1 MPADKYITASCQI
14 SKHVVYKNNLP
25 VFEQTDSDFSGFL
38 ETAYRH
44 FNLKYP
50 KFHKMDRLCQLGLLA
65 SEVLLEGNFNR
76 EKYPAGE
83 VGIVL
88 SNASASLDT
97 DLRYANTMSA
107 IPSPA
112 LFVYTL
118 PNIMIGEI
126 CIRNGFK
133 GENAFF
139 VFNAFDATFMEQ
151 YVSHLLDNQ
160 LAQACIC
167 GWVELL
173 KEEYSANLML
183 VEKDQS
189 GKSLFFTKENI
200 LKTDSLDHG

>member
-1 MPADKYITASCQI
+1 
-14 SKHVVYKNNLP
+14 
-25 VFEQTDSDFSGFL
+25 
-38 ETAYRH
+38 
-44 FNLKYP
+44 
-50 KFHKMDRLCQLGLLA
+50 
-65 SEVLLEGNFNR
+65 
-76 EKYPAGE
+76 
-83 VGIVL
+83 
-88 SNASASLDT
+88 
-97 DLRYANTMSA
+97 
-107 IPSPA
+107 
-112 LFVYTL
+112 
-118 PNIMIGEI
+118 MIGEI

-200 LKTDSLDHG
+200 LKTDSFDHG

>member
-1 MPADKYITASCQI
+1 LPADKYITASCQI